1 MNGEDDFP
9 ANGPLRPVGEQL
21 RSAREAQGLT
31 IEEMAAATSIPLR
44 HLRTI
49 EAGEYEGLPAATY
62 SVGFIKTLAR
72 RLNLD
77 GTQLAAQFR
86 SEIGRTKT
94 EHTQT
99 LPYEPAD
106 PRRTPPVG
114 LAILGLVAAIVLAL
128 GYLYWRGSA
137 EQPAQIAAATSD
149 LSSPSAPAA
158 AQPSPSAAAPAPVA
172 AAPTADGP
180 VVIGATQDV
189 WVKVADGG
197 KTLFL
202 GMLHPGDR
210 FQVPADA
217 VAPLLTTGRPGATS
231 ILVGQTT
238 IPPVG
243 DPDRMAKN
251 VSLKASDLLAR
262 MAPAGAAPPPAGN
275 APAPVENAAGP
286 V

>member
-1 MNGEDDFP
+1 MNGEDEIS
-9 ANGPLRPVGEQL
+9 ANGPVPPVGEQL
-21 RSAREAQGLT
+21 CIAREAQGLSV
-31 IEEMAAATSIPLR
+31 EEMAAATSIPLR

-49 EAGEYEGLPAATY
+49 EACQYEGLPAATY

-77 GTQLAAQFR
+77 GAELATQFR
-86 SEIGRTKT
+86 AEIGRTRP
-94 EHTQT
+94 EHIQT

-114 LAILGLVAAIVLAL
+114 LAILALVVAIVVAL

-137 EQPAQIAAATSD
+137 EQPSRIAATASDTSAPSA
-149 LSSPSAPAA
+149 SSPAPGPLPAA
-158 AQPSPSAAAPAPVA
+158 APNAAAPAA
-172 AAPTADGP
+172 SGGP
-180 VVIGATQDV
+180 VVISATQDV
-189 WVKVADGG
+189 WIKVSDGD

-202 GMLHPGDR
+202 GVQHPGDR

-217 VAPLLTTGRPGATS
+217 TAPLLTTGRPGATS
-231 ILVGQTT
+231 IMVGQTA

-251 VSLKASDLLAR
+251 ISLKAPDLLAR
-262 MAPAGAAPPPAGN
+262 MAPAGTAPPPAG
-275 APAPVENAAGP
+275 ATPAPVENAAGP